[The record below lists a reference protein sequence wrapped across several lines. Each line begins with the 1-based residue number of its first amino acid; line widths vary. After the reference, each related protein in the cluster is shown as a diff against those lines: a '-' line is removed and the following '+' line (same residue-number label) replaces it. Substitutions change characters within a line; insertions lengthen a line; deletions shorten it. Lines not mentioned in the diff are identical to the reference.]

1 VRSPEKKQGPGLTLI
16 RWSRTQPR
24 RNRQPSRPPS
34 RLSLPEPQSHS
45 LYPPPPPVTPGC
57 AQVLHEGGKGGAS
70 PRRPPTPPP
79 LCKDTARSPGDQ
91 DAGPETGPA
100 HPARCPSPAAVTRLP
115 RCSSGNPVAPD
126 PARWHPSPMP
136 PGHPPLV
143 PSPAR
148 VRSPSPGHARLPR
161 SLSVP
166 GARHGPRATLPHG
179 QPPPLTARLED
190 GISTERAAGAPYPPL
205 SLLPGWRKED
215 ARHPRA
221 LLLRSYSLPLS
232 PFPPPRISLLSI
244 PKT

>member
-1 VRSPEKKQGPGLTLI
+1 MRSPEKKQGPGLTLI

-57 AQVLHEGGKGGAS
+57 AQVLHEGGKGGAI

-79 LCKDTARSPGDQ
+79 LCKDPTRSPGDQ
-91 DAGPETGPA
+91 DASPETGPA

-166 GARHGPRATLPHG
+166 GARHGPRATLP
-179 QPPPLTARLED
+179 P
-190 GISTERAAGAPYPPL
+190 RAADPPD
-205 SLLPGWRKED
+205 SQTRRRDIDRTSCGGPPIPPSRFYRGGGKRTPGI
-215 ARHPRA
+215 PG
-221 LLLRSYSLPLS
+221 RS
-232 PFPPPRISLLSI
+232 F
-244 PKT
+244 